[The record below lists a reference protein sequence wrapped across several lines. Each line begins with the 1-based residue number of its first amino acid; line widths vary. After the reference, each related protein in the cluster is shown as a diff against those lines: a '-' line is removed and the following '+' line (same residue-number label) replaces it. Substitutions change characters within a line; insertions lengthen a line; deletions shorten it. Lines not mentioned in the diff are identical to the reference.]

1 MSFHTDEA
9 VLRYEHVDV
18 SFEGCAVLHD
28 ISITLG
34 RGEILAVVGESGC
47 GKSTLLRAA
56 AKLLGAGG
64 LVTRGH
70 IWFNGK
76 DLPTLSERALRPIR
90 GASVGMIFQDAS
102 ASLAPIRTVGDQVFE
117 AVAAHERTTE
127 REVRK
132 RAFDLFRTLN
142 FETPERLWESYPF
155 ELSGGMCQR
164 VGIVM
169 AMLLRPQVLLADEPT
184 SALDASVEVEVMRE
198 LLALRA
204 HFGTAIMLVTHD
216 MGVAARMADRL
227 LVLKDG
233 RMVEIGSAADVLRHP
248 QADYTRALIAATP
261 RLRKGAE

>member
-9 VLRYEHVDV
+9 LLRYEHVDV

-28 ISITLG
+28 ISISLG

-56 AKLLGAGG
+56 VKLLGAGG
-64 LVTRGH
+64 LITRGH
-70 IWFNGK
+70 IWFEGK
-76 DLPTLSERALRPIR
+76 DLPALSERALRPIR
-90 GASVGMIFQDAS
+90 GASIGMIFQDAS
-102 ASLAPIRTVGDQVFE
+102 ASLAPV
-117 AVAAHERTTE
+117 

-132 RAFDLFRTLN
+132 HAFDLFRTLN
-142 FETPERLWESYPF
+142 FEMPERLWESYPF

-198 LLALRA
+198 LLALRER
-204 HFGTAIMLVTHD
+204 FGTAIMLVTHD

-233 RMVEIGSAADVLRHP
+233 CMVEIGSAADVLRHP

-261 RLRKGAE
+261 RLRKNAE

>member
-64 LVTRGH
+64 LITRGH

-102 ASLAPIRTVGDQVFE
+102 ASLAPVRTVGEQVFE
-117 AVAAHERTTE
+117 AVAAHERSTE

-142 FETPERLWESYPF
+142 FETPERLWESYPW
-155 ELSGGMCQR
+155 R
-164 VGIVM
+164 YV
-169 AMLLRPQVLLADEPT
+169 
-184 SALDASVEVEVMRE
+184 SACRHRHGDAS
-198 LLALRA
+198 APA
-204 HFGTAIMLVTHD
+204 
-216 MGVAARMADRL
+216 
-227 LVLKDG
+227 
-233 RMVEIGSAADVLRHP
+233 GS
-248 QADYTRALIAATP
+248 P
-261 RLRKGAE
+261 R

>member
-64 LVTRGH
+64 LITRGH
-70 IWFNGK
+70 IWFEDK

-90 GASVGMIFQDAS
+90 GASIGMIFQDAS
-102 ASLAPIRTVGDQVFE
+102 ASLAPVRTVGEQVFE

-204 HFGTAIMLVTHD
+204 QFGTAIMD

-233 RMVEIGSAADVLRHP
+233 RMEEIGSAADVLRHP

-261 RLRKGAE
+261 RLRKNAE